1 MYEFTPIPEPIEPV
15 EPKAEWVRA
24 DEATGYD
31 FPRPLVLVNGTF
43 DVLHVGHLQIVNTAI
58 RQAATVLVSIDSD
71 EMVKSK
77 IGPDRPILT
86 WVERASQI
94 AQLGVDFIH
103 EALDDN
109 DFRRLVSV
117 WKPDFRVR
125 GADYID
131 RESRIRNVPS
141 VYVEHVSDMS
151 STDIVQRILG
161 RQALR
166 VKGEVTIQ

>member
-1 MYEFTPIPEPIEPV
+1 MHEFTTIPEPIEPV

-24 DEATGYD
+24 DEASGYD

-71 EMVKSK
+71 EMVQKNK
-77 IGPDRPILT
+77 GPDRPILT
-86 WVERASQI
+86 WVERAAQI

-103 EALDDN
+103 EALN
-109 DFRRLVSV
+109 DEDFKQLVAV

-131 RESRIRNVPS
+131 RESRIWSVPS

-151 STDIVQRILG
+151 SSDIVRRILG
-161 RQALR
+161 RQALHA
-166 VKGEVTIQ
+166 KGEVTVQ

>member
-1 MYEFTPIPEPIEPV
+1 MHEFTPLPEPIEPV

-24 DEATGYD
+24 DEASGYD

-58 RQAATVLVSIDSD
+58 RQAATVIVSIDSD
-71 EMVKSK
+71 EMVRRKK
-77 IGPDRPILT
+77 GPERPILT
-86 WVERASQI
+86 WVERAAQI

-103 EALDDN
+103 EALDDA
-109 DFRRLVSV
+109 DFQQLVSA

-131 RESRIRNVPS
+131 QESRIAIPS
-141 VYVEHVSDMS
+141 VYVEHVSDIS
-151 STDIVQRILG
+151 SSDIVQRILG

-166 VKGEVTIQ
+166 IKGEVTVQ